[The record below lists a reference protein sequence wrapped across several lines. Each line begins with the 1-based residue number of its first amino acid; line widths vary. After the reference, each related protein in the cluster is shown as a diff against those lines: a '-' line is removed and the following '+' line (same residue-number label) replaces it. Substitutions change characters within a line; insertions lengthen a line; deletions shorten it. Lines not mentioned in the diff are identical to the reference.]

1 MTEQDYVELD
11 DYAHFKDDPAVI
23 ERLFIEKNETMRGLL
38 EKIPDEGQRAKAKQ
52 EVIATIQSF
61 LAKLQKEEI
70 NQPEGGLKV
79 IIKGHHIQLRKA
91 LLKIAKAA
99 IPVAAVAILG
109 GDPTIEVVG
118 AVAEGTTSTFEL
130 IQKLDDSELATCEAV
145 LRVINRKKP
154 LTLTV
159 HKANL
164 EEVEG
169 IFDHDSELLRPESVA
184 DTLKDLTERGVLQKE
199 KDTASGTTYYKVTF

>member
-23 ERLFIEKNETMRGLL
+23 ERLFFEENETMRGLL
-38 EKIPDEGQRAKAKQ
+38 KKIPDEEERAKAKQ
-52 EVIATIQSF
+52 EIIAAIQSF
-61 LAKLQKEEI
+61 LARLQKEDI

-79 IIKGHHIQLRKA
+79 IVKGHHIQLRKA
-91 LLKIAKAA
+91 LLKIARAA

-109 GDPTIEVVG
+109 GDPSFEVVG

-130 IQKLDDSELATCEAV
+130 IQKLNDSELATCEAV

-164 EEVEG
+164 EEVED
-169 IFDHDSELLRPESVA
+169 IFDHDPELLRPGSVEN
-184 DTLKDLTERGVLQKE
+184 TLKDLAGRGVLQKE
-199 KDTASGTTYYKVTF
+199 EASGTTYYKVTF